1 MIITNQGIVIRLLC
15 KDISTLGRITTGVKL
30 INMDIEN
37 DITVASIAKVRQKS
51 ADESESL
58 TALEQEMEA
67 QDNEEGDVEDVVE
80 DAMDDAADDN
90 KEE

>member
-1 MIITNQGIVIRLLC
+1 MLITNQGIVIRLLC

-30 INMDIEN
+30 INMDLES

-58 TALEQEMEA
+58 EIMEREMNEA
-67 QDNEEGDVEDVVE
+67 DNEEGNVEEPDE
-80 DAMDDAADDN
+80 TDG
-90 KEE
+90 K